1 MDAGHKATDE
11 MIAEME
17 KKLKAHYKKASD
29 EVQKK
34 LDDYLKAF
42 AAKDA
47 KHYADL
53 QKDFTKENYE
63 EYIRWRRNQVLISER
78 WAEMRDSLAQDYH
91 NANQIAKS
99 IIEGYKPEVY
109 ALNHNYGMYDI
120 EHNALVDT
128 SYTLYD
134 RRTAERLMRDNPD
147 MLPPPG
153 KKTSQR
159 IAEGKDVLWNKQL
172 IQSSMM
178 QSLLQGESIPK
189 ISKRLATAVGERN
202 QSAAIRNA
210 RTMATGAQNAGR
222 VDAYKQAEEKGIE
235 VMQEWEATLNGRTR
249 HSHRQLHGE
258 RIDVGG
264 TFSNGCKFPGDP
276 NGPAEEVYNCRCTLI
291 PYLKGFDT
299 DKVTYSPK
307 LGEQSFEEWQNEHK
321 KGIIPTSDDDMKY
334 RAIIKSDEVTN
345 IERNNKEISLRK
357 VTSAVNDI
365 YISDS
370 VNIKPKAFHK
380 IDKKLTEAYKMVGEA
395 DNKHKPT
402 VYIISN
408 SEMSNQRIIQGAYK
422 GVGNV
427 LFINSDYALY
437 DKNNA
442 PEILSDFACYK
453 DDRSTYIHEL
463 FHWKDAEVFRSK
475 FGEITDNNLS
485 EYNKFVNDRC
495 KKSLDKITQKGYNIN
510 DISEYATE
518 KYYYADYSETYT
530 EYRTKRA
537 LKEG

>member
-17 KKLKAHYKKASD
+17 KKLKAHYKQASE

-47 KHYADL
+47 KHLADL
-53 QKDFTKENYE
+53 QKDFTQENYE

-178 QSLLQGESIPK
+178 QSLIQGERMDK
-189 ISKRLATAVGERN
+189 ISSRLAAAVGERN

-235 VMQEWEATLNGRTR
+235 VQQEWEATLDGRTR

-264 TFSNGCKFPGDP
+264 TFSNGCRFPGDP
-276 NGPAEEVYNCRCTLI
+276 QGAPEEVYNCRCTLI

-307 LGEQSFEEWQNEHK
+307 MGDMTFEEWLEAKPETK
-321 KGIIPTSDDDMKY
+321 KQQ
-334 RAIIKSDEVTN
+334 A
-345 IERNNKEISLRK
+345 ERLKKERQG
-357 VTSAVNDI
+357 
-365 YISDS
+365 
-370 VNIKPKAFHK
+370 
-380 IDKKLTEAYKMVGEA
+380 KK
-395 DNKHKPT
+395 
-402 VYIISN
+402 
-408 SEMSNQRIIQGAYK
+408 
-422 GVGNV
+422 
-427 LFINSDYALY
+427 
-437 DKNNA
+437 
-442 PEILSDFACYK
+442 
-453 DDRSTYIHEL
+453 
-463 FHWKDAEVFRSK
+463 
-475 FGEITDNNLS
+475 
-485 EYNKFVNDRC
+485 
-495 KKSLDKITQKGYNIN
+495 
-510 DISEYATE
+510 
-518 KYYYADYSETYT
+518 
-530 EYRTKRA
+530 
-537 LKEG
+537 